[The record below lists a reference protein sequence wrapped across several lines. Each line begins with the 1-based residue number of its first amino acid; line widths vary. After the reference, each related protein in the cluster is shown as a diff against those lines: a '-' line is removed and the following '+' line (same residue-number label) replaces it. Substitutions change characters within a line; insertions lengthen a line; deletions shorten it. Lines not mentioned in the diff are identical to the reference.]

1 MHVPGSSKHPRRP
14 RLLFLSQTLPFPPD
28 GGVYIRT
35 FNVYRLLAQSFDVTA
50 LCFHRPRGTGR
61 RSGIDESLAVLREFG
76 EVETFPIPQDGR
88 PSRFAWDHVRSVAT
102 NTVYTRYLYNSAPY
116 RERLEELLRTR
127 SFDLVHVDTLDLATY
142 LPLLQSLPVVCVHHN
157 VESALLRRR
166 ALAETLR
173 WRRAYLR
180 HQAALMEAEER
191 RWCGRV
197 ALNVA
202 VSDPDRERLGLQAPA
217 GRYITVPNGVDTDK
231 FRPAEGKDEGIVFV
245 GGTTWFPNKDA
256 LAFFSE
262 EILPLLNDSRTAV
275 PICWVGRATE
285 QEQQSFQERHGIR
298 MTGYVDDIR
307 PYVHDA
313 ACYVVPL
320 RVGGGTRLKI
330 LDAWA
335 MGKAVVST
343 SVGCEGLAAEHG
355 GNILIADD
363 PRAFAD
369 AVRGVLQNPDL
380 RARLGRAARTTVETK
395 YSWDIIGESMTD
407 EYLSVARSAASPAGE
422 GAGAPPVTV
431 GEK

>member
-1 MHVPGSSKHPRRP
+1 
-14 RLLFLSQTLPFPPD
+14 
-28 GGVYIRT
+28 
-35 FNVYRLLAQSFDVTA
+35 
-50 LCFHRPRGTGR
+50 
-61 RSGIDESLAVLREFG
+61 
-76 EVETFPIPQDGR
+76 
-88 PSRFAWDHVRSVAT
+88 
-102 NTVYTRYLYNSAPY
+102 
-116 RERLEELLRTR
+116 
-127 SFDLVHVDTLDLATY
+127 VDTLDLATY

-166 ALAETLR
+166 ALAETLP
-173 WRRAYLR
+173 WRRAYLS

-202 VSDPDRERLGLQAPA
+202 VSDPDREHLRLQAPA

-231 FRPAEGKDEGIVFV
+231 FRPAEGKDAGIVFV

-262 EILPLLNDSRTAV
+262 EILPLLNDSRTAA

-285 QEQQSFQERHGIR
+285 QEQQLFQERHGIR

-343 SVGCEGLAAEHG
+343 SVGCEGLDAEHG
-355 GNILIADD
+355 RNILIADS
-363 PRAFAD
+363 PQAFAE
-369 AVRGVLQNPDL
+369 AVRAVLQDADL
-380 RARLGRAARTTVETK
+380 RDRLGKAARATVEST
-395 YSWDIIGESMTD
+395 YSWDIIRESMTE
-407 EYLSVARSAASPAGE
+407 EYLSLVPAVAGSSFGSAGSRPTSVE
-422 GAGAPPVTV
+422 YN
-431 GEK
+431 